1 MYTNSVL
8 EDRTSMNNTN
18 FNTDTPLSSSVLDS
32 QNEDVKTALNVLEA
46 MQEDLSS
53 DAPNWAT
60 ENIEATIELLKQYKG
75 VR

>member
-1 MYTNSVL
+1 
-8 EDRTSMNNTN
+8 MNNTN
-18 FNTDTPLSSSVLDS
+18 FNTDTPLPSSALEA
-32 QNEDVKTALNVLEA
+32 QNEDVKTAKQVLDA